1 MSATHQGRG
10 RQQRQ
15 LRIIA
20 GQWRGKRFRFPELD
34 IRPTPDR
41 VRETLFNWLQNRIQG
56 AHCLDLYAGS
66 GALGLE
72 ALSRGAG
79 HVTFLELAPLAL
91 EAIKLNVAAL
101 KEGPRV
107 SILRGDAVAPA
118 RAAQAC
124 SLVFLDPPYGK
135 SIAPPTLKNLVAAG
149 WIAADAIV
157 VLEVGAKE
165 EFAAPDGFTIE
176 DERRYGAARL
186 VLMRF
191 RAA

>member
-1 MSATHQGRG
+1 MRIVGGNHRG
-10 RQQRQ
+10 RPITVPEGDTVRPTSDRARES
-15 LRIIA
+15 LFNILEHGRWAASGSPIA
-20 GQWRGKRFRFPELD
+20 GARVLD
-34 IRPTPDR
+34 A
-41 VRETLFNWLQNRIQG
+41 F
-56 AHCLDLYAGS
+56 AGT

>member
-1 MSATHQGRG
+1 MRIVGGSHRG
-10 RQQRQ
+10 RPIAVPEGDKVRPTSDRARES
-15 LRIIA
+15 LFNILEHGRWAAGGSPIA
-20 GQWRGKRFRFPELD
+20 GARVLD
-34 IRPTPDR
+34 A
-41 VRETLFNWLQNRIQG
+41 F
-56 AHCLDLYAGS
+56 AGT

-79 HVTFLELAPLAL
+79 HVTFLELAPVAL
-91 EAIKLNVAAL
+91 ETIKINVAAL

-107 SILRGDAVAPA
+107 TIQRGDAVAPA
-118 RAAQAC
+118 RASQPC

-135 SIAPPTLKNLVAAG
+135 NVAPPTLKNLVAAG
-149 WIAADAIV
+149 WIAENAIV

-186 VLMRF
+186 ILMRYGM
-191 RAA
+191 AA

>member
-1 MSATHQGRG
+1 MRIVGGNHRG
-10 RQQRQ
+10 RPITVPEGDKVRPTSDRARES
-15 LRIIA
+15 LFNILEHGRWAASGSPIA
-20 GQWRGKRFRFPELD
+20 GARVLD
-34 IRPTPDR
+34 A
-41 VRETLFNWLQNRIQG
+41 F
-56 AHCLDLYAGS
+56 AGT